1 MRRGR
6 GSIAQPASNQI
17 LGYGAGKRVPACEQL
32 DQPWPSAGQR
42 PAGLAGPRFG
52 SFRGRE
58 SRCARGWAI
67 RCPGNGSPP
76 LDRISSTGF
85 HATSPPSPIRPPA
98 AANSCA
104 RNLASLDRLKESCRR
119 PCTDYR
125 HGSKPEGEHQAAA
138 AEHIPIKPRGQ
149 VGIGLYLNAWSDDPE
164 HLPACGQSG
173 RLATRSFLDLE
184 NARAGRDRIGRTSG
198 CTVLLE
204 LTTMSRIAPCPTL
217 KLPRIPR
224 PGRPWKRSGPVAAG
238 SPT

>member
-1 MRRGR
+1 MSSSINPGRPLGSGRPDSLDR
-6 GSIAQPASNQI
+6 GSARSGDEKA
-17 LGYGAGKRVPACEQL
+17 GAPEDG
-32 DQPWPSAGQR
+32 PSAAQEMALR
-42 PAGLAGPRFG
+42 RSIG
-52 SFRGRE
+52 S
-58 SRCARGWAI
+58 A
-67 RCPGNGSPP
+67 
-76 LDRISSTGF
+76 STGF

-104 RNLASLDRLKESCRR
+104 RNLASLDRLKESRRR

-173 RLATRSFLDLE
+173 RVATVPFSTL
-184 NARAGRDRIGRTSG
+184 RTSG
-198 CTVLLE
+198 RGVVE
-204 LTTMSRIAPCPTL
+204 SARHWVSRFCWSSRPCPASRPCPTL